1 MSHKRQYS
9 IGLKVWL
16 VVAGLLLVYA
26 ATTAVS
32 TIQAR
37 RDERQLVRM
46 SDYSVG
52 HALDALI
59 GLQHF
64 ENAAKA
70 FDDALMTGDESLL
83 PKVESETA
91 ACAAIVAKLAAD
103 RSALDDANHDFEQTA
118 LTLAKLPESMRAV
131 FTAVQ
136 KTGAADAGV
145 AALIASNREE
155 TSRLRTTLEE
165 AKDRQVADLKT
176 EITGIQDA
184 SRRRRHL
191 NLTIFGVSA
200 AGALAFGGWT
210 IRRSIVRPVRT
221 LSDELIKEADAMQT
235 SVRQFSDASA
245 SLAEGASK
253 SAAALET
260 SSAALEQMAGVT
272 RGNVERAGA
281 AKEQAAGARGAADAG
296 AARMNELSAAM
307 QAIAAASTEVAA
319 ITKTIDQIA
328 FQTNLLALNAAVEA
342 ARAGEAGLGF
352 AVVADE
358 VRALARRSAEAAKE
372 TAAKIELSNT
382 RSREGANLSVTVSGL
397 LDDIAGRV
405 RSLDEIVVHI
415 HGSSHEQNEGIAQI
429 SGSMNDLDRLTQQN
443 AALAE
448 ETNAAA
454 SELSGQTVRLRG
466 VATSFSLLATGS
478 HGRTK
483 QG

>member
-1 MSHKRQYS
+1 MSQKRHYS

-26 ATTAVS
+26 ATTAFS
-32 TIQAR
+32 TVQAL
-37 RDERQLVRM
+37 RDERRLVRM

-52 HALDALI
+52 HALDALT

-70 FDDALMTGDESLL
+70 FDDALLTGDDSLL
-83 PKVESETA
+83 PKVDAENA
-91 ACAAIVAKLAAD
+91 ACAAVIADLAAD
-103 RSALDDANHDFEQTA
+103 HLKLGETDDDFAQTA
-118 LTLAKLPESMRAV
+118 QALAKLSESMRAV
-131 FTAVQ
+131 FSAVQ
-136 KTGAADAGV
+136 KSGAADTGV
-145 AALIASNREE
+145 ATQLAANREE
-155 TSRLRTTLEE
+155 TSRLRAALEA
-165 AKDRQVADLKT
+165 AKDRQVADLRT
-176 EITGIQDA
+176 EITRIQIE
-184 SRRRRHL
+184 SRQRRLL
-191 NLTIFGVSA
+191 NLAVFAASA
-200 AGALAFGGWT
+200 AAALVFGGWT
-210 IRRSIVRPVRT
+210 IRRSIVRPVRS
-221 LSDELIKEADAMQT
+221 LADELVKEADSMQS
-235 SVRQFSDASA
+235 SVRQFSDASS

-272 RGNVERAGA
+272 RGNVERAGT
-281 AKEQAAGARGAADAG
+281 AKEQAAGARSAADTG
-296 AARMNELSAAM
+296 AARMNELRSAM

-372 TAAKIELSNT
+372 TAAKIELSTT
-382 RSREGANLSVTVSGL
+382 RSREGATLSVTVSGL

-405 RSLDEIVVHI
+405 RALDEIVVHI
-415 HGSSHEQNEGIAQI
+415 HGSSREQNEGIAQI

-448 ETNAAA
+448 ETSAAA
-454 SELSGQTVRLRG
+454 GELSGQTVRLRS
-466 VATSFSLLATGS
+466 VATAFSHLATGS
-478 HGRTK
+478 RGEPATS
-483 QG
+483 